1 MSVSFETWTKVGVIL
16 LSLFSG
22 CDLSLLFLS
31 VFKFKPRTLQQK
43 RKKKNKPV
51 QNYSLIM
58 SNVNA
63 FLCRTFF

>member
-31 VFKFKPRTLQQK
+31 VFKFKTRTLKQ
-43 RKKKNKPV
+43 KKKSKPV

-58 SNVNA
+58 SNVNV

>member
-43 RKKKNKPV
+43 RKKK
-51 QNYSLIM
+51 QTSSELFINYEQCECFSL
-58 SNVNA
+58 
-63 FLCRTFF
+63 